1 MLNIFYYLLVF
12 SQDTV
17 LRMESCE
24 TLPRK
29 EDDNLL
35 ISGSSKHR
43 LDLGICFHTFRE
55 EGACFSFCYSCAT
68 IKKKRNLLLPYMACH
83 YD

>member
-68 IKKKRNLLLPYMACH
+68 IKKKKKSTFALYGLSL
-83 YD
+83 